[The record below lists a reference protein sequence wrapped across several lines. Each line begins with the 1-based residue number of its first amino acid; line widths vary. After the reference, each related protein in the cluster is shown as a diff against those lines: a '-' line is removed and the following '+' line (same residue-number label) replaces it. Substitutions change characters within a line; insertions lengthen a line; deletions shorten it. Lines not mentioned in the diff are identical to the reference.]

1 MRASSALLVW
11 VPGQPASLTH
21 VGCVEIGGLGSII
34 CPKWGHGHPR
44 RMMAVEGVG
53 LTATPTFGMAVPEAE
68 QWPRLDYE
76 LGQIDPIPC
85 AAAAA

>member
-1 MRASSALLVW
+1 
-11 VPGQPASLTH
+11 
-21 VGCVEIGGLGSII
+21 
-34 CPKWGHGHPR
+34 
-44 RMMAVEGVG
+44 MAVEGVG
-53 LTATPTFGMAVPEAE
+53 LTATPTFRMTVPEAE